1 MSKQSWKTLLAT
13 PALLSATA
21 VASAIA
27 GTSTAVKAA
36 EATDTTLPA
45 TTIDHSTNTAKATSS
60 LSTNQTPIADVSA
73 ALPQPAPPTAT
84 LDQIAAYSVEGNASS
99 GMVGQVTSVSQLSDV
114 KPTDWAFQSL
124 QSLVERYG
132 CIVGY
137 PDKTYRGNRA
147 LTRYEFAA
155 GLNACMD
162 RVNELIAA
170 GTADLVKKEDLLT
183 VQKLQEEFA
192 AELAALRGR
201 VDAVETR
208 TATLEKQ
215 QFSTTTKLS
224 GEVIF
229 SIADTFG
236 KSATVNGAGGAIAN
250 TTRND
255 NTNTIFSDRVRL
267 SLDTSFT
274 GKDRLRTRLQAR
286 NTTPF
291 NGAFTGTNQTRLGFD
306 GDEKNAVQIDKLFY
320 RFPVG
325 DKLTV
330 QIDALND
337 ELQDT
342 IVSNLSPFESSG
354 AGAVSRFG
362 RFNTFYRINNPNN
375 VGSAGITFAYKL
387 SNALRLE
394 GGYLAGGSS
403 NNPAAKGGLFNGSNA
418 AVAQVVFQPN
428 QALTLGLAYAHSYY
442 TGTEPNGGGINITG
456 STGTSFAA
464 NPFNGAATTADSIAG
479 SVQLKLSPKILV
491 GGWASASFAHRR
503 SNSDNATILSAV
515 GYLAFPDL
523 GKKGNLGGL
532 LFGMAPNV
540 ISNSGLTSSRTDS
553 STPLH
558 LEAFYRYRLTDNIA
572 ITPGVFV
579 LFNPEGNS
587 RNDTQYVGVIR
598 TTFTF

>member
-1 MSKQSWKTLLAT
+1 MSNQSWKLLTT

-21 VASAIA
+21 ASAIA
-27 GTSTAVKAA
+27 GASTAVNAA
-36 EATDTTLPA
+36 EAIDATLPA
-45 TTIDHSTNTAKATSS
+45 TTLDHSTDVANAAS
-60 LSTNQTPIADVSA
+60 LLPTNPVTVAAASA
-73 ALPQPAPPTAT
+73 ALPQPSPPAAT
-84 LDQIAAYSVEGNASS
+84 LNQVAAYSVESNASTDIL
-99 GMVGQVTSVSQLSDV
+99 GQVTSVSQLSDV
-114 KPTDWAFQSL
+114 KPSDWAFQAL

-170 GTADLVKKEDLLT
+170 GTADLVKKEDLLA

-192 AELAALRGR
+192 AELATLRGR
-201 VDAVETR
+201 VDAVEAR

-229 SIADTFG
+229 SIADTG
-236 KSATVNGAGGAIAN
+236 GNSATVNGAGGAIAN
-250 TTRND
+250 TTKND

-267 SLDTSFT
+267 ALDTSFT

-291 NGAFTGTNQTRLGFD
+291 NGSFTGTNETRLGFD
-306 GDEKNAVQIDKLFY
+306 GSENNAVQIDKLFY

-342 IVSNLSPFESSG
+342 VVSNLSPFESSG

-362 RFNTFYRINNPNN
+362 RFNTFYRLNNPNN
-375 VGSAGITFAYKL
+375 IGSAGITFAYKV
-387 SNALRLE
+387 SDALRLE

-403 NNPAAKGGLFNGSNA
+403 NNPSAKGGLFNGSNA
-418 AVAQVVFQPN
+418 AVAQVVFQPSK
-428 QALTLGLAYAHSYY
+428 ALTLGLAYAHSYY
-442 TGTEPNGGGINITG
+442 TGAEPNGGGINITG

-464 NPFNGAATTADSIAG
+464 NPFNGAATSADSVAG
-479 SVQLKLSPKILV
+479 AVQLQLSPKFLV

-532 LFGMAPNV
+532 LFGMAPTV
-540 ISNSGLTSSRTDS
+540 ISNSGLTNNRTDT